1 MAGRLIDAT
10 CITRTELSEAMHL
23 KLRLY
28 FSRLYRGER
37 ATQPPQDGATRL
49 NYFLALLVFS

>member
-1 MAGRLIDAT
+1 
-10 CITRTELSEAMHL
+10 MHL

-28 FSRLYRGER
+28 FSRFYRGER